1 MRCFEWLWCNPIGH
15 FCEVVLWG
23 KPITPPSSQVLC
35 CVLCW
40 RAVEVIPH
48 LCAPSK
54 LQCGVFPHQSHTPWC
69 ACVCRR
75 SLACRVLHAP
85 IGNCVSVG
93 TLHRSLLSCVGHHSR
108 SMSPRPHRCYV
119 SLIPGDPLCHS
130 YCTITASSNCTMVE
144 QDLEVVLW
152 RGCENSTMWQDWGLA
167 HAPCA
172 ASLCLSV
179 CKRHVDTLWITFV
192 DSITQD
198 IWLCS
203 EL

>member
-1 MRCFEWLWCNPIGH
+1 MC
-15 FCEVVLWG
+15 VVLESSWG
-23 KPITPPSSQVLC
+23 YSAPLC
-35 CVLCW
+35 TLQAAVWGIPAPVTHTLVCMCVQMFVGMQGAPCPRRQSCQCWHAAPLFAELC
-40 RAVEVIPH
+40 RAP
-48 LCAPSK
+48 
-54 LQCGVFPHQSHTPWC
+54 
-69 ACVCRR
+69 
-75 SLACRVLHAP
+75 
-85 IGNCVSVG
+85 
-93 TLHRSLLSCVGHHSR
+93 HSR
-108 SMSPRPHRCYV
+108 STSPRAHGCYV

-130 YCTITASSNCTMVE
+130 YCTTTASSNCTMVE

-152 RGCENSTMWQDWGLA
+152 RGCENSTMWQDWGPA

-179 CKRHVDTLWITFV
+179 CKCHVDTLWITFV